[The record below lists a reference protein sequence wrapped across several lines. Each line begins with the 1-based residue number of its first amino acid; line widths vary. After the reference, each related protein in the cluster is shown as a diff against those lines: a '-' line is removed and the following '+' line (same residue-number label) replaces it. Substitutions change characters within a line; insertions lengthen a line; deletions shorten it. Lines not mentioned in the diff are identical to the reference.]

1 MISDGVPE
9 SAPVTGS
16 IERPVGNDGETD
28 HVTTVPP
35 VEVGVSVV
43 IAVPLVNVNEL
54 EA

>member
-1 MISDGVPE
+1 M
-9 SAPVTGS
+9 
-16 IERPVGNDGETD
+16 ERPVGNDGETT